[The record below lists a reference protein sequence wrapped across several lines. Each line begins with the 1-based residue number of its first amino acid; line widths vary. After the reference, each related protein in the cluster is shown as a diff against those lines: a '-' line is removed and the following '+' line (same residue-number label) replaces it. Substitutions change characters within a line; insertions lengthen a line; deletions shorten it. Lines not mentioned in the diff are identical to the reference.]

1 MARIFHKFKSKIG
14 LSIFALCL
22 AFCLIGS
29 SAGVL
34 SVSNA
39 QKRVAE
45 STTNTEA
52 EQIEQ
57 SATDNQGR
65 TYWDYNANGS
75 NVYDGSI
82 QTFTAPIT
90 AKFMLEAWGASGGGS
105 AGGYGA
111 YSVSYVDLTA
121 GNTVLI
127 LVGKAGGQGGNSYCG
142 GGGGGTFFALG
153 TAYASAT
160 PLCVAGGGAGGQ
172 CNNQVALATNN
183 HGMATQASG
192 LPTDNTTAPT
202 VGYGGVKGIASSGGG
217 FYGNGVTGRYGSYGY
232 GFRQGG
238 KGGEKTDSNAY
249 GGYGGG
255 GSTHGNCG
263 GAPGGGGYT
272 GGNAANSDHTG
283 VLGGGGGSYYTGS
296 YNGKSAKA
304 IGGGGAI
311 PSRTINSS
319 ATVSGKQGNGFAR
332 ITQLNMPPQN
342 NGAEPSNTKTRGT
355 NVTHL
360 LREIAK
366 DADATND
373 TFTFADQNIYLA

>member
-22 AFCLIGS
+22 TFCLIGS

-127 LVGKAGGQGGNSYCG
+127 LVGKAGGQGGKLILRRRWRRHIFC
-142 GGGGGTFFALG
+142 
-153 TAYASAT
+153 
-160 PLCVAGGGAGGQ
+160 
-172 CNNQVALATNN
+172 
-183 HGMATQASG
+183 
-192 LPTDNTTAPT
+192 
-202 VGYGGVKGIASSGGG
+202 VGYRIRKRNTAM
-217 FYGNGVTGRYGSYGY
+217 
-232 GFRQGG
+232 
-238 KGGEKTDSNAY
+238 
-249 GGYGGG
+249 
-255 GSTHGNCG
+255 C
-263 GAPGGGGYT
+263 
-272 GGNAANSDHTG
+272 
-283 VLGGGGGSYYTGS
+283 
-296 YNGKSAKA
+296 
-304 IGGGGAI
+304 
-311 PSRTINSS
+311 SRRWCWR
-319 ATVSGKQGNGFAR
+319 TV
-332 ITQLNMPPQN
+332 
-342 NGAEPSNTKTRGT
+342 
-355 NVTHL
+355 
-360 LREIAK
+360 
-366 DADATND
+366 
-373 TFTFADQNIYLA
+373 